1 MNAKVQSFG
10 DKAAIGL
17 SMLCLVHCLILP
29 FLLLVL
35 PPLAGLLVLSDEAF
49 HEWLLIAVIPISV
62 LALGFGY
69 VRHKSGL
76 VVGLGFVGCT
86 LLVLA
91 TILGEQRGETLFTVL
106 GSMLITYAHLRN
118 YALRRN
124 FH

>member
-29 FLLLVL
+29 FLLFVL
-35 PPLAGLLVLSDEAF
+35 PPFAGLLALSDEVF
-49 HEWLLIAVIPISV
+49 HEWLLIAVLPISV

-76 VVGLGFVGCT
+76 VVGLGLMGCT

-91 TILGEQRGETLFTVL
+91 TLLGEQRGETLFTVL
-106 GSMLITYAHLRN
+106 GSMLISYAHLRN

>member
-35 PPLAGLLVLSDEAF
+35 PPVAGLLALSDEAF
-49 HEWLLIAVIPISV
+49 HEWLLIAVLPISV

-76 VVGLGFVGCT
+76 VVGLGLMGCT
-86 LLVLA
+86 FLVLA

-106 GSMLITYAHLRN
+106 GSMLISYAHLRN

>member
-29 FLLLVL
+29 FLLFVL
-35 PPLAGLLVLSDEAF
+35 PPLAGLLALSDEAF
-49 HEWLLIAVIPISV
+49 HEWLLIAVLPISV

-76 VVGLGFVGCT
+76 VVGLGLMGCT
-86 LLVLA
+86 FLVLA

-106 GSMLITYAHLRN
+106 GSMLISYAHLRN

>member
-1 MNAKVQSFG
+1 MNVKVQSLG

-29 FLLLVL
+29 LLLFVL
-35 PPLAGLLVLSDEAF
+35 PPLAGLLTLSDEAF
-49 HEWLLIAVIPISV
+49 HEWLLIAVLPISV

-69 VRHKSGL
+69 LRHKSGL
-76 VVGLGFVGCT
+76 VVGMGLVGCT
-86 LLVLA
+86 FLVLA

>member
-1 MNAKVQSFG
+1 MNVKVQSFG

-35 PPLAGLLVLSDEAF
+35 PPFAGLLALSDEAF

-76 VVGLGFVGCT
+76 VVGLGLVGCT

-91 TILGEQRGETLFTVL
+91 TILAEQGGETLFTVL
-106 GSMLITYAHLRN
+106 GSILISYAHLRN